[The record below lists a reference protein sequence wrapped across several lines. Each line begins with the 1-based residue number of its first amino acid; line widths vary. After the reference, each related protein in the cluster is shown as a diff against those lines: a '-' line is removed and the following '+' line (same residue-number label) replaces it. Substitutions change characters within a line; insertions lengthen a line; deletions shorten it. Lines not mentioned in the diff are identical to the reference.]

1 MRSSD
6 LSSDVCSSER
16 VVSGGGEG
24 NGGHLVFPS
33 LSRGRAGWGWLVLV
47 RWRFGRCRGGWET
60 HPHPTRP
67 ARRSAPG
74 VRATCAA
81 VPRRQAA
88 LTPLKGRAFWRLL
101 GGLELG
107 GPVLLD
113 LADQIRRSEEHTSEL
128 QSLMRI
134 SDAVFCLKKTNT

>member
-1 MRSSD
+1 MCWCRVLLCFFFFKQKTSYDVRISD
-6 LSSDVCSSER
+6 WSSDVCSSDL
-16 VVSGGGEG
+16 GEG
-24 NGGHLVFPS
+24 NGGHLLFPS

-88 LTPLKGRAFWRLL
+88 LTPLQGRAFWRLL
-101 GGLELG
+101 GGLRSDERRG
-107 GPVLLD
+107 G
-113 LADQIRRSEEHTSEL
+113 
-128 QSLMRI
+128 
-134 SDAVFCLKKTNT
+134 